1 MNLFDTSLR
10 MCPEC
15 GFRTAA
21 TLCPSD
27 RTTTVVLRH
36 YVPTAQV
43 RTGDV
48 VGDRYQI
55 ASVLGEGGYST
66 VFRGQH
72 VITGQEV
79 AIKVLKATWPGPDE
93 QAVRRFY
100 REARVTAGLAHPNT
114 IRVFDVGQT
123 EGGSFWLAME
133 LLRGPSLEDRLQE
146 RWSGQGGA
154 KGVLSESECIAMAVP
169 VLRSLHEAHQRKLVH
184 RDLKPAN
191 IVLAEVAGE
200 SLVKVLDFGI
210 AQTSGSTLTTT
221 GMALGTPAYM
231 SPEQCQGLDLDG
243 RSDLYS
249 LGIVLYRCVSGDVPF
264 ADLNPVKLMQAHLSR
279 PLPDLWRAART
290 KLSQGFVDTVNR
302 ALAKDKGQ
310 RFADAQ
316 QMREALLEAGSDLSK
331 TAMEMQVFRTDGKP
345 PPPRQRRTAPVA
357 EPAAAFAPP
366 PLPPRPAPES
376 RPARTADSSM
386 PPPLP
391 QVQHWADAEEIDE
404 KGQGVQ
410 VHAPTALPVL
420 AAESVQAGGRAGRES
435 SGVEPTKRSF
445 RTTMPMH
452 GGPLRV
458 DSPEDGEKKPL

>member
-43 RTGDV
+43 RAGEV
-48 VGDRYQI
+48 VGDRYLI
-55 ASVLGEGGYST
+55 VGVLGEGGYST

-72 VITGQEV
+72 VITGQEL

-100 REARVTAGLAHPNT
+100 REARVTAALSHPNT

-146 RWSGQGGA
+146 RWSGQGNA
-154 KGVLSESECIAMAVP
+154 QGVMSEEECIAMAIP

-290 KLSQGFVDTVNR
+290 KLSQGFVDAVNR
-302 ALAKDKGQ
+302 ALAKDKDQ

-316 QMREALLEAGSDLSK
+316 QMREALQEAGSELSK
-331 TAMEMQVFRTDGKP
+331 TAMEMQAFRIDGKP

-357 EPAAAFAPP
+357 EPHAPFAPP
-366 PLPPRPAPES
+366 PLPPRPGPTDKAP
-376 RPARTADSSM
+376 RTADSSM

-391 QVQHWADAEEIDE
+391 QVGRREGLAELLQVPSEP
-404 KGQGVQ
+404 QVQ
-410 VHAPTALPVL
+410 APTAVEPP
-420 AAESVQAGGRAGRES
+420 RAGAAARDS
-435 SGVEPTKRSF
+435 AGVDPTRRAF
-445 RTTMPMH
+445 RTTLPMH
-452 GGPLRV
+452 GGPLRLDV
-458 DSPEDGEKKPL
+458 PAGEGEPQA